1 MDHTK
6 LLKVATRMLF
16 DLVTVLEKKETD
28 YEIGCKCKDTDVAQ
42 ALHKLLANSLQDC
55 PVSVIIKEEMIVV
68 AVPATLPSSPEA
80 LPPLPPSQTP

>member
-42 ALHKLLANSLQDC
+42 ALHKLLANALQDC
-55 PVSVIIKEEMIVV
+55 PVSVIIKEEIIVV
-68 AVPATLPSSPEA
+68 AVPATLSSSPEA

>member
-1 MDHTK
+1 
-6 LLKVATRMLF
+6 MLF
-16 DLVTVLEKKETD
+16 DLVTVLEKKETQ

-42 ALHKLLANSLQDC
+42 ALHKLLANALQDC

-68 AVPATLPSSPEA
+68 AVPATLPSCPEA